1 MKYYTYILALLLG
14 VLSIS
19 CERTIDFI
27 DTTETLKTDHT
38 LTINAVAIEGTPLSV
53 YLNRTY
59 TIKDAPVTPGTYGY
73 EQRYDYTTDLLSYKR
88 NEYYKYTAITDARI
102 EAVVNGSE
110 KYELTLTGDTLGYW
124 TDYKP
129 QVGDH
134 IKITANVGGEE
145 AYAETTVPAKPKIEV
160 VDHELIND
168 TIVTV
173 DNQKVIYK
181 YMRLRCRISDSG
193 GEHFY
198 RLRVRSEREG
208 YCLVEDRDDGHVIGT
223 LVDYHFNYGFSS
235 EDPLLFRASNTMS
248 EYSFAYT
255 SNAMESYYYQTLNHT
270 DTFSNNTFNGQN
282 YTLSFIVKESKIH
295 WSHAGH
301 SGPKET
307 YKDWK
312 GREWIENAFRLPSRV
327 LIELQAITPDYY
339 KYLKSVEFNNDS
351 QGDKESAVGI
361 YYNVQN
367 GFGIFGAL
375 SYDRHFV
382 EYGE

>member
-1 MKYYTYILALLLG
+1 MKHYAYILVLLLG
-14 VLSIS
+14 VLSTS

-38 LTINAVAIEGTPLSV
+38 LTINAVAIEGSPLGV

-59 TIKDAPVTPGTYGY
+59 TIKDAPILPGTYGY
-73 EQRYDYTTDLLSYKR
+73 EQRYDYTKDLLFYNK
-88 NEYYKYTAITDARI
+88 NEYYKYTAITDARV

-110 KYELTLTGDTLGYW
+110 RYELALTADTLGYW
-124 TDYKP
+124 TDYIP

-134 IKITANVGGEE
+134 IKITATVGGEE
-145 AYAETTVPAKPKIEV
+145 AYAETIVPAKPKIEV
-160 VDHELIND
+160 MEHELIND

-173 DNQKVIYK
+173 DKQKVIYK
-181 YMRLRCRISDSG
+181 YIRLKCCISDSG

-235 EDPLLFRASNTMS
+235 EDPLLFRVSNTTS
-248 EYSFAYT
+248 EYSLAHA
-255 SNAMESYYYQTLNHT
+255 SAMEYYYYKTLNHT
-270 DTFSNNTFNGQN
+270 DTFSNITFNGQN
-282 YTLSFIVKESKIH
+282 YTFSLIVREPYIR

-307 YKDWK
+307 YIDSG
-312 GREWIENAFRLPSRV
+312 GRDWIEDAFRLPSRV

-339 KYLKSVEFNNDS
+339 KYLKSVEFYNDS